1 MKATF
6 DSEKQSALNLS
17 KIESR
22 ETEALRQQQDDDL
35 KYGEK

>member
-1 MKATF
+1 MKATLEC
-6 DSEKQSALNLS
+6 DKQSALDLS
-17 KIESR
+17 KIEFR